1 MNEQDAWSQLLNT
14 VKEAVPQLPGNFRW
28 VSPNRLAFLNTWQ
41 VQARFVQES
50 HRHSIFLERFGAEL
64 GSVNYEPTP
73 GSGEPKQIVLT
84 MLLEMSGGEAF
95 WRLADTRTVKSDVLA
110 RWVIDRLPVFHDE
123 YGRAVTGIG
132 F

>member
-1 MNEQDAWSQLLNT
+1 MNARDAWDQLLNT
-14 VKEAVPQLPGNFRW
+14 VKESVPQLPGHFRW
-28 VSPNRLAFLNTWQ
+28 VSPNRLAYLNTWQ
-41 VQARFVQES
+41 VQARFVQDP

-64 GSVNYEPTP
+64 GDVNYEPTP

-84 MLLEMSGGEAF
+84 MILEISSGEAF

-110 RWVIDRLPVFHDE
+110 RWVVDRLPAFHDE
-123 YGRAVTGIG
+123 YGRAATGIG